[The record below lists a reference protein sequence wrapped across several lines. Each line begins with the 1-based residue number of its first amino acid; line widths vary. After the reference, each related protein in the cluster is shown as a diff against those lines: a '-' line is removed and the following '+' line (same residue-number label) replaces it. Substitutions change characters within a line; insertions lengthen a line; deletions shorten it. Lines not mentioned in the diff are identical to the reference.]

1 MMFLRAKR
9 EIQGAVAKAGL
20 GTKALGRRNRE
31 VPGGY
36 VREGV
41 TSYIDDLDPKKS
53 DIGLENTYNWASFP

>member
-1 MMFLRAKR
+1 M
-9 EIQGAVAKAGL
+9 AKAGL